1 MERARLGPGRHGRL
15 EHLRAEQPA
24 GVDHRLARVQAEA
37 ARERLDDIV
46 RDGEHDELDVV
57 HERVRLGEGADPR
70 DELAEPLAPGRVAR
84 RDRAHGPARPRQRD
98 AEGRPD
104 RARADDPH
112 DRPLARAG
120 VRVRVDVVARVL
132 EVAVAVGR
140 PGLAGPGLRIGRLAH
155 RLPAGARPRGGIEV
169 DAVVLQ
175 VLERLLVLLRA
186 TLGLALEHLLGL
198 VPGPHPAP
206 PSARAGALYAST
218 QRV

>member
-1 MERARLGPGRHGRL
+1 M
-15 EHLRAEQPA
+15 A
-24 GVDHRLARVQAEA
+24 GWSTSAPSSPLVWIMRLARVQAEA
-37 ARERLDDIV
+37 ARERLDDVV
-46 RDGEHDELDVV
+46 RDREHDELDVV
-57 HERVRLGEGADPR
+57 HERVRLGEGADAR
-70 DELAEPLAPGRVAR
+70 DELAEPLAPARVAR
-84 RDRAHGPARPRQRD
+84 RDRAHRPARPRQRD

-140 PGLAGPGLRIGRLAH
+140 AGLAGPGLRIGRLAPPAPRRRPSAWPGSRSMPWCSRSWSVSSCSSARRSAW
-155 RLPAGARPRGGIEV
+155 RLSTSSV
-169 DAVVLQ
+169 SSQ
-175 VLERLLVLLRA
+175 
-186 TLGLALEHLLGL
+186 ALIR
-198 VPGPHPAP
+198 AP